1 MCLPWSYIISDLTGE
16 EIVVIFYEKELQR
29 TNQKEFWVE
38 KVIKRE
44 GDKLYVKWKA
54 MINFLI
60 VGLIKKKKTV

>member
-60 VGLIKKKKTV
+60 VGLIKKTTV